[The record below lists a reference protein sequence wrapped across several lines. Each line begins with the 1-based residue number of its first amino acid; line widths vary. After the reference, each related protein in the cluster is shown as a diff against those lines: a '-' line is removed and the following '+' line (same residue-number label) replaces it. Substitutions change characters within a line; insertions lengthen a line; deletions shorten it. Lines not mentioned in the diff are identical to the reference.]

1 MRSLRCVLRGCI
13 RALRSCRCV
22 LGAAFVA
29 LSGAAWFGPAFS
41 MLRCSLRSG
50 MAWPEG
56 RQFRQTKP
64 AMVAKGS
71 IDGASTVVRAIH
83 QVRSPRRRRP
93 KALHIALSSGAST
106 PDELARSRRAMAG
119 RRAQMEEPLAIMA
132 GCVWR
137 FGDPLTTYGWGV
149 PPGAKVTM
157 LERQAQRTSGPS
169 RTATRPSRRCASPSC
184 CPPPR
189 CSTSLAGHR
198 RAWSSGGAS
207 RARGTW
213 HEHA

>member
-106 PDELARSRRAMAG
+106 PDELARSRRI
-119 RRAQMEEPLAIMA
+119 RATSSDLRLKAPLAIMA
-132 GCVWR
+132 GFVWR
-137 FGDPLTTYGWGV
+137 FGDPL
-149 PPGAKVTM
+149 
-157 LERQAQRTSGPS
+157 
-169 RTATRPSRRCASPSC
+169 ATQ
-184 CPPPR
+184 
-189 CSTSLAGHR
+189 CSAHFR
-198 RAWSSGGAS
+198 RALKERS
-207 RARGTW
+207 REEAARRT
-213 HEHA
+213 HC